1 MYLDGASQQRP
12 LLQQYNFIQ
21 KDKDEVL
28 YRNVSKCICFYIDVV
43 FLFVAPLEPNIIVGV
58 AL

>member
-1 MYLDGASQQRP
+1 MVRASKDHF
-12 LLQQYNFIQ
+12 YNNIILY
-21 KDKDEVL
+21 KKTKDEVL